1 MLDPTLIRRQPER
14 VQSALQRRGSAP
26 DMAALKQLAGQRGRL
41 IQEADQLRNRRRV
54 LSESIGQARRRGES
68 AAAAQSEV
76 GALKQQLETLAT
88 QLERVEADWHA
99 QLLQLPNLPH
109 ASVPDGADS
118 NDNPEL
124 RRVGTPSQP
133 DFEPKDH
140 VALGE
145 ALQLLDL
152 DAAARLSGARFAVLR
167 GALAR
172 LHRALIQFM
181 LDLHTETHGYQELNV
196 PHLVGAA
203 AMQGT
208 GQLPR
213 FRDDL
218 YACDDELF
226 LIPTA
231 EVPVTNLV
239 AGSLL
244 EATQLPL
251 RYVCHTP
258 CYRREAGGYGRDTR
272 GLIRVHQ
279 FEKVELVQIVC
290 PEDSYA
296 TLEQLTDHAE
306 EVLKRLR
313 LPYRVVELCAGELG
327 FSAAKTYDLEV
338 WMPGQGCYREVSS
351 CSNFESFQ
359 ARRMQ
364 ARWRGTGQPEPVHTL
379 NGSGVAIGRA
389 LVAVMENGQQADGS
403 IQVPEVLH
411 PYMGGLTQLGGA
423 QNEGG

>member
-1 MLDPTLIRRQPER
+1 MLDPTLIRRQPEQ
-14 VQSALQRRGSAP
+14 VHSALQRRGSAP
-26 DMAALKQLAGQRGRL
+26 DMATLARLSRQRGQL

-68 AAAAQSEV
+68 AAAAETEV
-76 GALKQQLETLAT
+76 GTLKQQLETLAT
-88 QLERVEADWHA
+88 QLAQVEADWHA

-124 RRVGTPSQP
+124 RRVGTPPQP
-133 DFEPKDH
+133 DFAPRDH

-145 ALQLLDL
+145 ALQLLDF

-167 GALAR
+167 GTLAR

-196 PHLVGAA
+196 PHLVSAA

-208 GQLPR
+208 GQLPK
-213 FRDDL
+213 FRDDI

-239 AGSLL
+239 AGRLL
-244 EATQLPL
+244 EAEELPL

-258 CYRREAGGYGRDTR
+258 CYRREAGSYGRDTR

-296 TLEQLTDHAE
+296 TLEQLTGHAE

-313 LPYRVVELCAGELG
+313 LPYRVVELCAGDLG

-338 WMPGQGCYREVSS
+338 WMPGQGCYREISS

-364 ARWRGTGQPEPVHTL
+364 ARWRGNGHPEPVHTL

-403 IQVPEVLH
+403 IQLPEVLH
-411 PYMGGLTQLGGA
+411 PYMGGLTQLRAA
-423 QNEGG
+423 Q